1 MSNIGVSANRLEILQ
16 IARSVAEEK
25 GIDRSIVIE
34 AMQEAIEKAAKSRYG
49 QEHDIRAVID
59 ADSGEQTLWRVQTV
73 VADDEIEDAVQQIPL
88 SEAAKLDADLEIG
101 DEIKEELPPFDFGR
115 VAAQSAKQVILQKV
129 RDAERERQYNEYKDR
144 VGEILNGIVKR
155 VEYGHVIVDLGRA
168 EGIIRR
174 NDGIPRENFQNG
186 DRVRAYLY
194 KAVRETKG
202 PQIFLSRA
210 HPDLMKALFAQE
222 VPEVYEGVIQIKAC
236 ARDPGSRAKIGVVSN
251 DSSIDPV
258 GACVGMR
265 GARVQ
270 AVVGELAGEKI
281 DIIPWSVD
289 DATFIVNALQPAEV
303 SKVVLDEDEQ
313 RVEVVVADDQ
323 FPLAIGRRG
332 QNVRLAS
339 QLSGWQI
346 DLITETQDSE
356 RYQREFAERTDLFM
370 RAVDADETLAQ
381 LLASEGFETVEEI
394 AYVAPEDFMQ
404 IEGFD
409 EEVAAEIQA
418 RAQDYLERLAAEQDA
433 RRRELGVEDA
443 VMELEGMTTGFAV
456 RLGEDDI
463 KTVDDVAGLVPDD
476 ITGWR
481 EPGPDGKPVFRQ
493 GILPKGEMRKDDAQ
507 LFIMKARVAAGWIEQ
522 DAVDQLQA
530 EMAAEQ
536 AEEIMDLTEEER
548 ALLALG
554 ALGGDSETDGEGGTD
569 RTAKCCRTSARR
581 LRAGASGCGPSGGPL
596 TKPSRKAALGAGL
609 KRRRTP
615 RPIWPM
621 RLRRVLW
628 SAFNKPSASPER
640 PALW

>member
-1 MSNIGVSANRLEILQ
+1 MSNIGVSANRQEILQ
-16 IARSVAEEK
+16 IARAVAEEK
-25 GIDRSIVIE
+25 GIDRAIVIE

-59 ADSGEQTLWRVQTV
+59 IDSGEQTLWRVQTV
-73 VADDEIEDAVQQIPL
+73 TPDDDVEDAVQQIPL
-88 SEAAKLDADLEIG
+88 TDAVKIDSDLEPG

-129 RDAERERQYNEYKDR
+129 RDAERERQYNEYHNR
-144 VGEILNGIVKR
+144 EGEILNGIVKR

-194 KAVRETKG
+194 KVSREMKG

-210 HPDLMKALFAQE
+210 HPDFMKSLFAQE
-222 VPEVYEGVIQIKAC
+222 VPEVYDGVIQIKAC
-236 ARDPGSRAKIGVVSN
+236 SRDPGSRAKIGVISN

-281 DIIPWSVD
+281 DIIPWSID

-339 QLSGWQI
+339 QLTGWQI
-346 DLITETQDSE
+346 DLVTESQDSE
-356 RYQREFAERTDLFM
+356 RYQREFAERTALFM
-370 RAVDADETLAQ
+370 KALDAEETLAQ

-409 EEVAAEIQA
+409 EDIAAEIQA
-418 RAQDYLERLAAEQDA
+418 RGRDYLEKLAIEQDA

-443 VMELEGMTTGFAV
+443 VMDLEGMTPSFAV
-456 RLGEDDI
+456 RLGENDVQS
-463 KTVDDVAGLVPDD
+463 VDDVAGLVPDD

-481 EPGPDGKPVFRQ
+481 EPGPDGKPVFQ
-493 GILPKGEMRKDDAQ
+493 AGILPKGEMRKDDAQ
-507 LFIMKARVAAGWIEQ
+507 IFIMKARVLAGWIEQ
-522 DAVDQLQA
+522 EAVDQLQQ

-536 AEEIMDLTEEER
+536 VAEEMDLTEEEK

-554 ALGGDSETDGEGGTD
+554 ALGSEDDTEGGSD
-569 RTAKCCRTSARR
+569 
-581 LRAGASGCGPSGGPL
+581 
-596 TKPSRKAALGAGL
+596 AAPQ
-609 KRRRTP
+609 T
-615 RPIWPM
+615 
-621 RLRRVLW
+621 
-628 SAFNKPSASPER
+628 E
-640 PALW
+640 

>member
-1 MSNIGVSANRLEILQ
+1 MSNIGVSANRLEIIQ
-16 IARSVAEEK
+16 IARAVADEK

-49 QEHDIRAVID
+49 QEHDIRAIID
-59 ADSGEQTLWRVQTV
+59 DQSGEQSLWRVQTV
-73 VADDEIEDAVQQIPL
+73 VPDDEVEDAVQQVPL
-88 SEAAKLDADLEIG
+88 SEALKLDAEIEPG

-115 VAAQSAKQVILQKV
+115 VAAQSAKQVIMQKV
-129 RDAERERQYNEYKDR
+129 RDAERERQFNEYKDR
-144 VGEILNGIVKR
+144 EGEILNGIVKR

-174 NDGIPRENFQNG
+174 NDGIQRENFQNG

-194 KAVRETKG
+194 KVSREIKG

-210 HPDLMKALFAQE
+210 HPDFMKALFTQE

-236 ARDPGSRAKIGVVSN
+236 ARDAGSRAKIGVVSN

-270 AVVGELAGEKI
+270 AVVSELAGEKI
-281 DIIPWSVD
+281 DIIPWSYD

-339 QLSGWQI
+339 QLTSWQI
-346 DLITETQDSE
+346 DLVTETQDSE
-356 RYQREFAERTDLFM
+356 RYQQEFAERTALFM
-370 RAVDADETLAQ
+370 RALDADETLAQ
-381 LLASEGFETVEEI
+381 LLASEGFESVEEI
-394 AYVAPEDFMQ
+394 AYVAAEDFMQ

-409 EEVAAEIQA
+409 EDVAAEIQA
-418 RAQDYLERLAAEQDA
+418 RAQDYLEKLSAEQDA

-443 VMELEGMTTGFAV
+443 VMALDGMTNGFAV
-456 RLGEDDI
+456 KLGENEL

-481 EPGPDGKPVFRQ
+481 EPGPDGKPVFVE
-493 GILPKGEMRKDDAQ
+493 GILKKGDMRKDDAQ
-507 LFIMKARVAAGWIEQ
+507 LFIMKARVLAGWIQQE
-522 DAVDQLQA
+522 DLDNMLADI
-530 EMAAEQ
+530 AAKEVASQ
-536 AEEIMDLTEEER
+536 EELTEEER
-548 ALLALG
+548 ALMALG
-554 ALGGDSETDGEGGTD
+554 ALGSAVTDEREEGGND
-569 RTAKCCRTSARR
+569 
-581 LRAGASGCGPSGGPL
+581 
-596 TKPSRKAALGAGL
+596 AA
-609 KRRRTP
+609 
-615 RPIWPM
+615 
-621 RLRRVLW
+621 
-628 SAFNKPSASPER
+628 PE
-640 PALW
+640 AE